1 MRLNIRTKNNY
12 SYYTI
17 IKDYTNL
24 NGTRTTT
31 VFEKLGNQQQVEERF
46 GKVNTIE
53 NIKKYIEELNNEN
66 KEEIINVQFN
76 QNKTIE
82 RNITMNILQKK
93 KLSLLKRIQVKQFNL
108 IQMHHLT

>member
-17 IKDYTNL
+17 IKDYTSL

-53 NIKKYIEELNNEN
+53 NIKKYMNRCSVEKQTFIYLVATELRSVLAAVLLAE
-66 KEEIINVQFN
+66 KKINAIDEKINSNSIFPVFLWF
-76 QNKTIE
+76 
-82 RNITMNILQKK
+82 RIL
-93 KLSLLKRIQVKQFNL
+93 
-108 IQMHHLT
+108 

>member
-24 NGTRTTT
+24 NGTRTTA

-76 QNKTIE
+76 PNKTIE
-82 RNITMNILQKK
+82 KNIKKDNILSQE
-93 KLSLLKRIQVKQFNL
+93 NN
-108 IQMHHLT
+108 